1 MISENELKELVKRK
15 QAVIETFDSR
25 KQERFSALKQ
35 ELVYNI
41 RNYNRQNQQLDGD
54 GAPPA
59 DVSVALN
66 NLDKLETKI
75 NLGVRDLNNLLG
87 ETAITSFTRD
97 VTDAGTLGGN
107 GFVAFRSTGKFTIVP
122 GTLTQKEIEDK
133 NTGATQKLQQK
144 QA

>member
-75 NLGVRDLNNLLG
+75 NLGVRDLNNMLG
-87 ETAITSFTRD
+87 
-97 VTDAGTLGGN
+97 
-107 GFVAFRSTGKFTIVP
+107 
-122 GTLTQKEIEDK
+122 
-133 NTGATQKLQQK
+133 
-144 QA
+144 